1 METVFQNHVAYSMAK
16 YGMSMC
22 VLGMAGEFEKIGVN
36 ALWPRT
42 AIATMA
48 VKNMIGG
55 EAMMNASRKP
65 ESGRGQAILTR
76 DARTTNGNF
85 FIDDEVLQSEGVT
98 DLDAYSVVPGAEL
111 MPDFF
116 V

>member
-1 METVFQNHVAYSMAK
+1 
-16 YGMSMC
+16 MSASIDQFITGQSAAM
-22 VLGMAGEFEKIGVN
+22 
-36 ALWPRT
+36 
-42 AIATMA
+42 MA

-65 ESGRGQAILTR
+65 EIMADAAWAILTR
-76 DARTTNGNF
+76 DARTTTGNF